1 MINISPLIHDH
12 QLIAVQ
18 EPRGVLD
25 PYEIIWHRPKTTK
38 LGRKRLIQLKP
49 VFNFMRTGNHFLN
62 NIRYVDFKMSPFLKS
77 KYTQKRCVIV
87 NSNLTHC

>member
-38 LGRKRLIQLKP
+38 LGRKRLIHLKR
-49 VFNFMRTGNHFLN
+49 VFNFKRKGNHKTTILDMLILICHLF
-62 NIRYVDFKMSPFLKS
+62 
-77 KYTQKRCVIV
+77 
-87 NSNLTHC
+87 